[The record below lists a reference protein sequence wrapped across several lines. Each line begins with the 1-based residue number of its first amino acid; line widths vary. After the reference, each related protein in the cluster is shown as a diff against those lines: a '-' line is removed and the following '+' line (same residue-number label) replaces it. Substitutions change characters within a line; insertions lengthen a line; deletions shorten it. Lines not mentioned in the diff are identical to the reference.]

1 MVNKLMGFPVK
12 YSTAV
17 PDGHVMISGYRQSGP
32 GTLDPMEEYGAVL
45 RPDGSIVE
53 YVIRNGRVIQS

>member
-1 MVNKLMGFPVK
+1 MKKFQGIPIKFSP
-12 YSTAV
+12 AV
-17 PDGHVMISGYRQSGP
+17 PDGHVMVNGRRPSGP

-53 YVIRNGRVIQS
+53 YVIRDGRVIVR